1 MANICYTQYR
11 FEGPEGEIRNIG
23 KHFLQAFSRHS
34 YDEADE
40 ETKRFVDREF
50 YEQHLN
56 NIIEVLYPDCDC
68 GCRGAIRGKI
78 TEESYRSLGD
88 GQLVLSFEAESSYVP
103 IHALWD
109 AVLAEW
115 APNSRYYYYAEEMR
129 LEGLW
134 TNDVYRK
141 YFPWDYVI
149 FTSIKKN
156 IPESIYDFLTKTAV
170 YREREDQYGYH
181 VSYWTREEMREALLK
196 LLPYPEWS
204 TEDLIYVAR
213 DELERFAEGDK
224 DLWIFI
230 LPIRHCAEDAPGF
243 FSQEE
248 SECTSSEPETEG
260 E

>member
-103 IHALWD
+103 IHALWG
-109 AVLAEW
+109 
-115 APNSRYYYYAEEMR
+115 P
-129 LEGLW
+129 
-134 TNDVYRK
+134 
-141 YFPWDYVI
+141 
-149 FTSIKKN
+149 N
-156 IPESIYDFLTKTAV
+156 IP
-170 YREREDQYGYH
+170 
-181 VSYWTREEMREALLK
+181 
-196 LLPYPEWS
+196 
-204 TEDLIYVAR
+204 
-213 DELERFAEGDK
+213 
-224 DLWIFI
+224 
-230 LPIRHCAEDAPGF
+230 
-243 FSQEE
+243 
-248 SECTSSEPETEG
+248 
-260 E
+260 

>member
-1 MANICYTQYR
+1 M
-11 FEGPEGEIRNIG
+11 
-23 KHFLQAFSRHS
+23 
-34 YDEADE
+34 
-40 ETKRFVDREF
+40 
-50 YEQHLN
+50 
-56 NIIEVLYPDCDC
+56 
-68 GCRGAIRGKI
+68 
-78 TEESYRSLGD
+78 
-88 GQLVLSFEAESSYVP
+88 P

-149 FTSIKKN
+149 FASIKKN

>member
-88 GQLVLSFEAESSYVP
+88 GQLVLSFEAESSYVRSMP
-103 IHALWD
+103 SGMPSLQNGPRTAAITTTPRKCVWKAL
-109 AVLAEW
+109 
-115 APNSRYYYYAEEMR
+115 
-129 LEGLW
+129 
-134 TNDVYRK
+134 
-141 YFPWDYVI
+141 
-149 FTSIKKN
+149 
-156 IPESIYDFLTKTAV
+156 
-170 YREREDQYGYH
+170 DQ
-181 VSYWTREEMREALLK
+181 
-196 LLPYPEWS
+196 
-204 TEDLIYVAR
+204 
-213 DELERFAEGDK
+213 
-224 DLWIFI
+224 
-230 LPIRHCAEDAPGF
+230 
-243 FSQEE
+243 
-248 SECTSSEPETEG
+248 
-260 E
+260 

>member
-149 FTSIKKN
+149 FASIKKN

-181 VSYWTREEMREALLK
+181 VSYWTREEMREALL
-196 LLPYPEWS
+196 
-204 TEDLIYVAR
+204 
-213 DELERFAEGDK
+213 
-224 DLWIFI
+224 
-230 LPIRHCAEDAPGF
+230 
-243 FSQEE
+243 
-248 SECTSSEPETEG
+248 
-260 E
+260 